1 VLRSSKKYVTGSQ
14 AAGAAEPALEDM
26 AADVREHGHGRHA
39 ALHDFCMCIP
49 YGALLLAGGAA
60 SLLTGGSTAGAALC
74 LFGAVHELLAALS
87 LRAWKRG
94 ASSAPY
100 TLLSAGA
107 SFHLCCF
114 NESALCL

>member
-1 VLRSSKKYVTGSQ
+1 MEKVTGSQ
-14 AAGAAEPALEDM
+14 AAGAAEPALENL
-26 AADVREHGHGRHA
+26 AADVREHGQEHGQGRHA

-60 SLLTGGSTAGAALC
+60 SLLTGGSKAGAALC
-74 LFGAVHELLAALS
+74 LFGAVHALLAALS

-107 SFHLCCF
+107 SFHLCR
-114 NESALCL
+114 LLLH